1 MTPAART
8 AWRIVRKA
16 APWVLAALVLALVAR
31 QASTIDWPAVWQ
43 ALREQSPG
51 RLLVAAA
58 LAVVSYALYASF
70 DLIGRRITGHGLGA
84 GRTLATAA
92 TSYAF
97 NLNFGALVGGMAL
110 RLRLYARWGVDAAT
124 AAQVITYGMVTNWI
138 GYAWVAGAA
147 LLVAPPEI
155 AVGWA
160 PGTAVLRAI
169 GAALLVVAVGYVLA
183 CALSRRRELRWR
195 THRLPLPDGR
205 IAMWQAAAGGA
216 SWLLIGLIVWWLLGR
231 RIDYPSVLAVMLFAA
246 VAGAVTHVPAG
257 LGVLEAVV
265 VGALGNRMPATEL
278 LAALL
283 AYRAAYY
290 LFPLALAL
298 PAYGLT
304 EAAARRRDAAGC
316 PPADTDPSLPRRPA

>member
-1 MTPAART
+1 MKPAVRA

-16 APWVLAALVLALVAR
+16 APWALAALVLALVAR
-31 QASTIDWPAVWQ
+31 QASTIDWPSVWQ
-43 ALREQSPG
+43 ALRDQSPV
-51 RLLVAAA
+51 RMVAAVA
-58 LAVVSYALYASF
+58 LAAAGFAIYASF
-70 DLIGRRITGHGLGA
+70 DLIGRRITGHRLGA
-84 GRTLATAA
+84 ARTLATAA

-110 RLRLYARWGVDAAT
+110 RLRLYARWGLDAAT
-124 AAQVITYGMVTNWI
+124 VAQVITHGMVTNWL
-138 GYAWVAGAA
+138 GYASVTGVV
-147 LLVAPPEI
+147 LLVAPPQVP
-155 AVGWA
+155 ADWA
-160 PGTAVLRAI
+160 PGTTALRVI
-169 GAALLVVAVGYVLA
+169 GAALLTIAVAYIAA
-183 CALSRRRELRWR
+183 CALARRREVHWR
-195 THRLPLPDGR
+195 THRLPLPGGR
-205 IAMWQAAAGGA
+205 IALWQAAAGGA

-231 RIDYPSVLAVMLFAA
+231 RIDYPSVLAVMLLAA

-265 VGALGNRMPATEL
+265 VAALGHRMPAAEL

-304 EAAARRRDAAGC
+304 EAAGRRRSAAH
-316 PPADTDPSLPRRPA
+316 PPSGDPDTLPRRPA